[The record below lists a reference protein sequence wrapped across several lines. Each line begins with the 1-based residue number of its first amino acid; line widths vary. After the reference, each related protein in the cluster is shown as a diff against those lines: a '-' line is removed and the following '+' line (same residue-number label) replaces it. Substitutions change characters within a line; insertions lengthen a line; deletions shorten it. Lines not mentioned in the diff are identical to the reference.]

1 VICVDT
7 SVWVDALRGG
17 NPGLV
22 RHLADLLEAD
32 MVAVPAPVRL
42 EVLAGAP
49 KAAIAPLALRFH
61 GISSLIPERDTWRT
75 VEDWVGVAVSA
86 GQRFGVLDLLIAA
99 IAHAHQAPLWSLD
112 ADFGRMAKL
121 DFVELYA
128 AP

>member
-1 VICVDT
+1 M
-7 SVWVDALRGG
+7 
-17 NPGLV
+17 V

-32 MVAVPAPVRL
+32 MVAVPVPVRL

-49 KAAIAPLALRFH
+49 REVVAPLALRFR

-75 VEDWVGVAVSA
+75 VEDWVGAAVAA

-99 IAHAHQAPLWSLD
+99 IAHSHHAPLWSLD
-112 ADFGRMAKL
+112 ADFRRMARL
-121 DFVELYA
+121 GFVELYA